1 MPDDRSTSD
10 GVGDDRDMPAPT
22 DPTDAS
28 PTLAATTYRHR
39 LPTPLLAPGEPVG
52 PPGPVLDLPRRRLD
66 LTHRIGVMGIVN
78 RTPDSFY
85 DQGAT
90 FALEAALTLA
100 RRLVAEGAD
109 IIDVGGVKGGPGDEV
124 TVEDEIAR
132 IVPFVEALRAAEPA
146 VLISVDTFR
155 ATVADAAMTAGA
167 DIINDV
173 TGLHDP
179 EVLDVVVDR
188 EAGYVAMHHGGRPRT
203 RPFRRSYAPDVT
215 HAVVSHCRWLT
226 DRARAAGV
234 PAERLIVDPG
244 HDFQKTTAH
253 SLEVTRRLPE
263 LAALG
268 YPVLV
273 ALSNKDFIG
282 ETLDAPLDRRVDGS
296 VAAAV
301 FSVLRGANL
310 VRVHEVQRTVDA
322 VRMTEAML
330 GWRTPSLAVRG
341 LE

>member
-1 MPDDRSTSD
+1 M
-10 GVGDDRDMPAPT
+10 
-22 DPTDAS
+22 
-28 PTLAATTYRHR
+28 
-39 LPTPLLAPGEPVG
+39 TPLLAHGEARTPDG
-52 PPGPVLDLPRRRLD
+52 RVLALPRGRLD
-66 LTHRIGVMGIVN
+66 FSRRIGVMGIVN

-85 DQGAT
+85 DRGTTYELDA
-90 FALEAALTLA
+90 ALEHA
-100 RRLVAEGAD
+100 RQLIAEGAD
-109 IIDVGGVKGGPGDEV
+109 IIDVGGVKGGPGEEV
-124 TVEDEIAR
+124 AIAEEIAR
-132 IVPFVEALRAAEPA
+132 IVPFVEALRDVAPD

-155 ATVADAAMTAGA
+155 APAADAAMAAGA

-179 EVLDVVVDR
+179 EVLDVVVERD
-188 EAGYVAMHHGGRPRT
+188 AGYVAMHHGGRPRT
-203 RPFRRSYAPDVT
+203 RPFRRHYAPDVT
-215 HAVVSHCRWLT
+215 HAVVTHCRRLT
-226 DRARAAGV
+226 ERARAAGV
-234 PAERLIVDPG
+234 PAEHLIVDPG

-263 LAALG
+263 LTALG

-282 ETLDAPLDRRVDGS
+282 ETLDTPLERRVDGS
-296 VAAAV
+296 LAAAV
-301 FSVLRGANL
+301 FSILRGAHL

-330 GWRTPSLAVRG
+330 GWRGPAIAVRG